1 MASQRSLKIF
11 MLLFPAAEASGFWSS
26 TAASYGNIIKEAYP
40 LGNGRLG
47 GRLFYRTSMPFGS
60 PGADQVNLNID
71 SLWSGGPFENSSYTG
86 GNPAGDLSHYLP
98 GIREFIF
105 TNGTGNVDGL
115 LGSSNNYGSYAVLG
129 NLSVSIAGITSYK
142 SYNRSLDFD
151 TGIHTTTYT
160 ANDNNTY
167 TSTVYCSFPDEVC
180 VYDIQSTGPLPQVT
194 VSFQNQLTNQS
205 FLNTT
210 CGSGYTRLTGV
221 TQLGPPLGMK
231 YDAIARLVGS
241 ATASHCNATKSGAL
255 TIPPAK
261 NLRHVT
267 LIVGAGTNYD
277 QTKGNA
283 ASGYSFRGADPS
295 PNVESTTTK
304 ASRMSETTLR
314 KNHIADYS
322 SLTKA
327 FTLNLPDTAKSAGLE
342 TSVILDRYHSSG
354 TADPYLESLLFRYG
368 RHLFITSQR
377 SNSLPTNLQGRWT
390 QFLYSAWSADYH
402 ANINM
407 QMNLWG
413 VDQTGLGDLQSATW
427 DYMENTWVP
436 RGAETAKLLYNASG
450 WVTHDEMNIFGHTAD
465 RMKEEAQW
473 ANYPASAAWM
483 MLHVWDHYEYSQD
496 ISWLTKQGYPLIKG
510 VAQFWST
517 QLQEDAYFH
526 DGTLVVNPCNSPEHG
541 PTTFACTH
549 YQQLIYQV
557 FESVLAVADVVKET
571 DTAFINQIT
580 SQLKSLDKGLH
591 IGTWGEIK
599 EWKIP
604 DSFGYDFPNDTHRH
618 LSHLIGW
625 YPGHSISSFQSGYTN
640 STIQSAISTSLLS
653 RGPGAGP
660 DANAGWE
667 KVWRSACWARLN
679 DTAHAYS
686 ELRYAIQTNFAGNG
700 LSMYSG
706 LNEPFQIDANFGLV
720 GAVLSMLVVDLPE
733 MGKTGVHTVVLGPA
747 IPGSWGGGSVE
758 GLRIRGGGVVDFGWD
773 GNGIVGKAKI
783 KGRSKPVV
791 LVNKKG
797 VVLARV

>member
-71 SLWSGGPFENSSYTG
+71 SLWSGGPFENSVSKSAVYLRVVLNSLRAIPG
-86 GNPAGDLSHYLP
+86 GTPPEIYHIISLESESSFSRMEQEYIALSLM
-98 GIREFIF
+98 RCASTIF
-105 TNGTGNVDGL
+105 SQRVH
-115 LGSSNNYGSYAVLG
+115 SR
-129 NLSVSIAGITSYK
+129 K
-142 SYNRSLDFD
+142 S
-151 TGIHTTTYT
+151 
-160 ANDNNTY
+160 
-167 TSTVYCSFPDEVC
+167 
-180 VYDIQSTGPLPQVT
+180 
-194 VSFQNQLTNQS
+194 
-205 FLNTT
+205 
-210 CGSGYTRLTGV
+210 RLTGV

-267 LIVGAGTNYD
+267 LVVGAGTNYD

-436 RGAETAKLLYNASG
+436 RGTETAKLLYNASG
-450 WVTHDEMNIFGHTAD
+450 WVTHDEMNIFGHTA
-465 RMKEEAQW
+465 MKEEAQW

-496 ISWLTKQGYPLIKG
+496 ISWLIKQGYPLIKG

-625 YPGHSISSFQSGYTN
+625 YPGHSISSFQSGYRN
-640 STIQSAISTSLLS
+640 QTIQSAISTSLLS